1 MPRSIAG
8 CFAQQNIGE
17 VSVGRRGYKNEN
29 KTANDSPS
37 HAIVSTGQCTITNH
51 KKSQEKPPSKRK
63 MQGDTYPA
71 FAHVRAFPI
80 GQSPYI
86 IYPQNGKYIIKTYT
100 TFHIGILSISV
111 LPFGNTNKSLLYSG
125 LFFLLKLPYKPL
137 NANTSLNFIYFNRG
151 IRLNKAPFA

>member
-1 MPRSIAG
+1 MPRSITG

-17 VSVGRRGYKNEN
+17 VSVGRKGYKNEN

-51 KKSQEKPPSKRK
+51 KKSQEKLPSKRK

-71 FAHVRAFPI
+71 FAHVRTFPI

-86 IYPQNGKYIIKTYT
+86 IYPQNGKYIIETYT
-100 TFHIGILSISV
+100 TYRAFY
-111 LPFGNTNKSLLYSG
+111 PFRYYPS
-125 LFFLLKLPYKPL
+125 
-137 NANTSLNFIYFNRG
+137 G
-151 IRLNKAPFA
+151 IRINLYYTVDYSSCSNYRTNL

>member
-8 CFAQQNIGE
+8 CFATQNIGE
-17 VSVGRRGYKNEN
+17 MSVGRRGYKNEN

-51 KKSQEKPPSKRK
+51 KKSQEKLPSKRK
-63 MQGDTYPA
+63 MQGDTYPT

-100 TFHIGILSISV
+100 TFHIGHFIH
-111 LPFGNTNKSLLYSG
+111 FGTTLREYSG

>member
-1 MPRSIAG
+1 MSIPSSPAVPRSIAG
-8 CFAQQNIGE
+8 CFAMQNIGE

-63 MQGDTYPA
+63 MQGDTYPT

-86 IYPQNGKYIIKTYT
+86 IYPQNGKYIIETYT
-100 TFHIGILSISV
+100 TFHIGHFIH
-111 LPFGNTNKSLLYSG
+111 FGTTLREYE
-125 LFFLLKLPYKPL
+125 
-137 NANTSLNFIYFNRG
+137 
-151 IRLNKAPFA
+151 

>member
-86 IYPQNGKYIIKTYT
+86 IYPQNGKYIIKTYIPYRA
-100 TFHIGILSISV
+100 FY
-111 LPFGNTNKSLLYSG
+111 PFRYYPS
-125 LFFLLKLPYKPL
+125 
-137 NANTSLNFIYFNRG
+137 G
-151 IRLNKAPFA
+151 IRINLYYTVDYSSCSNYRTNL

>member
-100 TFHIGILSISV
+100 TFHIGHFIH
-111 LPFGNTNKSLLYSG
+111 FGTTLREYE